1 MAEPSYSISTT
12 YGNPGDVSRR
22 NPYGRWRLSGADDC
36 VAARGDP
43 QRKCIESCLKEMVS
57 RDKLEMPVPPQ
68 VWRIP
73 CTLLNPV

>member
-22 NPYGRWRLSGADDC
+22 NLYGRWWLSGADDC
-36 VAARGDP
+36 VAARGDT
-43 QRKCIESCLKEMVS
+43 QRKCIESRLKEMVS
-57 RDKLEMPVPPQ
+57 RDKLETPLRPQ

-73 CTLLNPV
+73 CRLLNPV